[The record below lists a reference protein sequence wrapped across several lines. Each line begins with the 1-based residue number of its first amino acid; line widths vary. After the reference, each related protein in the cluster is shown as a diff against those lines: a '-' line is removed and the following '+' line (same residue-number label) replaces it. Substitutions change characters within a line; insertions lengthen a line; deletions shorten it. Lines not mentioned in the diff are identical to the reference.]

1 MKIYIL
7 LELQLWSQL
16 QISEAVFLVLHNK
29 IHNNYVQQLFIYFIA
44 IGMNILMQHLNLIDT
59 QQAFHAHD
67 KHGSAAKPV
76 Q

>member
-1 MKIYIL
+1 
-7 LELQLWSQL
+7 
-16 QISEAVFLVLHNK
+16 
-29 IHNNYVQQLFIYFIA
+29 
-44 IGMNILMQHLNLIDT
+44 MNILMQHLNLIDT